1 MYWLSKNLAL
11 PRNVFHRDELLTS
24 SLVRSDNL
32 WLRSSPGLILEALSK
47 ICSELWLMERR
58 ENIGSKY
65 FEFFGSSF
73 GAKVAQEIS
82 FRNSLQTIFPW
93 GGFFRLGGFPP
104 TTFSLFGFYLILK
117 KTDLKLVEV
126 AVLWSAQLPRDW
138 ELHVRIQIGEKIL
151 KSTTKEIKIFWGF
164 SVDNQYFNIVL

>member
-24 SLVRSDNL
+24 ALVRSDNL
-32 WLRSSPGLILEALSK
+32 WHRSSPGLILEALSK

-58 ENIGSKY
+58 ENIGWKY
-65 FEFFGSSF
+65 FEFFGSF

-93 GGFFRLGGFPP
+93 GDFFGFPP
-104 TTFSLFGFYLILK
+104 TTFSLFGFYLVLK
-117 KTDLKLVEV
+117 KTDLNWPKWQFCGQHNCLGTE
-126 AVLWSAQLPRDW
+126 SYTFESSSER
-138 ELHVRIQIGEKIL
+138 K
-151 KSTTKEIKIFWGF
+151 F
-164 SVDNQYFNIVL
+164 

>member
-1 MYWLSKNLAL
+1 MYWLSKKLAL

-32 WLRSSPGLILEALSK
+32 RLRSSPGLIREALSK
-47 ICSELWLMERR
+47 ICSELWLMVRR

-65 FEFFGSSF
+65 FEFFGSF

-93 GGFFRLGGFPP
+93 GDFFGLGAFHRPLFPYLGFTLSSKRR
-104 TTFSLFGFYLILK
+104 T
-117 KTDLKLVEV
+117 
-126 AVLWSAQLPRDW
+126 W
-138 ELHVRIQIGEKIL
+138 IGRSGSFVVSTIASGLRVTRSNPALRENSKINN
-151 KSTTKEIKIFWGF
+151 KG
-164 SVDNQYFNIVL
+164 N